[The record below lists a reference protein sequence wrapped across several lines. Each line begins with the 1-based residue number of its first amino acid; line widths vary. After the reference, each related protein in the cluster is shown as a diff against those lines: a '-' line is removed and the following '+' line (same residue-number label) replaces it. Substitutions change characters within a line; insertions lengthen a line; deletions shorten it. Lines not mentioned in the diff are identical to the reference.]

1 MGRLLMMAVS
11 FWMVHTGVAVGASN
25 KPTRFWNLTS
35 ATITNLQLSP
45 VGQNS
50 FGPNQCENDPDGA
63 VDHDER
69 LKIVGVATGRYD
81 VKLTQKNGRTCIVH
95 DVAVKDAAVF
105 SIEEKD
111 LTDCH

>member
-1 MGRLLMMAVS
+1 MCRLLMITAS
-11 FWMVHTGVAVGASN
+11 LLLLTNIAVGADN

-50 FGPNQCENDPDGA
+50 FGPNQCQNDPDGS

-81 VKLTQKNGRTCIVH
+81 VKLTQKNGRTCVVH

-105 SIEEKD
+105 SIQEKD
-111 LTDCH
+111 LTDCQ

>member
-1 MGRLLMMAVS
+1 MRRLLIMTGS
-11 FWMVHTGVAVGASN
+11 LLLLLTGVAVGASN

-69 LKIVGVATGRYD
+69 LKIVGVAAGRYD

-95 DVAVKDAAVF
+95 DVAVNDSAVF